1 MRLCQR
7 LALAV
12 LLLGHGVS
20 DVMTLAADHDVARS
34 LEETFQL
41 DEDSGLVPGRDAVR
55 SMVEGDVVTDEADEA
70 AMIEFLD
77 PATADEDYISLYARH
92 GEAGLPESH
101 WSQDIVLPEA
111 APVDDMLL
119 RVPLDPSI
127 PNSTHY
133 WNRSWWDVQ
142 KHYGPELGYADRRRL
157 VSERRRLEF
166 SRTSQ
171 SNCITVGGGM
181 VPKYEYCVGCDMLA
195 AQHCLWD
202 MRNNISGNVPHGCR
216 LDFNTLKPQT
226 ECCAQYT
233 LYNKKSTIHGR
244 TSAINDALLCL
255 RNIGCENTMYYMSL
269 EKECKFY
276 TCDTVYVN
284 KMVTH
289 RNRRDN
295 REVEAKYWRGSM
307 YSVDKS
313 GELSSAED
321 GLLNGCLDDGSLQGA
336 AKGKL
341 KKYWKKLSGLR
352 YDKKLWDEDVIAIAR
367 AGENKWENNDD
378 EISMPDSFDREGL
391 FIQKNVGKDP
401 TGRFKGKTIY
411 KGPTRGQYLFLNGR
425 EVTPWDMTDEDDSI
439 LDPEN
444 WDDDT
449 VDELILLKAR
459 AYYLWKKL
467 FLGLPTSV
475 SQHFRTD
482 NEDYSV
488 FENSQGRFAQIPM
501 MDSDSIVQRRPARC
515 SGCQPSYRGAGCRT
529 QGASLALII
538 ATITSLVF
546 GFRSLRRC

>member
-1 MRLCQR
+1 
-7 LALAV
+7 
-12 LLLGHGVS
+12 
-20 DVMTLAADHDVARS
+20 MTLAADHDAARS
-34 LEETFQL
+34 LKEAFQL
-41 DEDSGLVPGRDAVR
+41 GEDSGLVPGRDTVR

-92 GEAGLPESH
+92 GEEGLPESH

-111 APVDDMLL
+111 APVADTLL

-142 KHYGPELGYADRRRL
+142 KHYGPELGHADRTRL
-157 VSERRRLEF
+157 ISERRRLEF

-181 VPKYEYCVGCDMLA
+181 VPKYEYCLGCDMIA

-202 MRNNISGNVPHGCR
+202 MRNNISGNVPPRCR

-233 LYNKKSTIHGR
+233 MYNKKNTIHGR

-255 RNIGCENTMYYMSL
+255 RNIGCEKTMYYMTL
-269 EKECKFY
+269 EKECQFY

-284 KMVTH
+284 KMVPH

-295 REVEAKYWRGSM
+295 REVEAALWRGSM

-321 GLLNGCLDDGSLQGA
+321 GLLNGCLDDGSLRGA
-336 AKGKL
+336 KKGKL

-352 YDKKLWDEDVIAIAR
+352 YNQKWWDEDVIAIAR

-378 EISMPDSFDREGL
+378 AISMPDSFDREGL
-391 FIQKNVGKDP
+391 FVQKNVGKDP
-401 TGRFKGKTIY
+401 TGRFQGKTIY

-449 VDELILLKAR
+449 VDERTLLRAR
-459 AYYLWKKL
+459 EYYLWKKL
-467 FLGLPTSV
+467 FLGPPTSV
-475 SQHFRTD
+475 SQHYRTD
-482 NEDYSV
+482 NEDYNV
-488 FENSQGRFAQIPM
+488 YENSQGRFAQIPT

-515 SGCQPSYRGAGCRT
+515 SGCKPSYRGAGCRT
-529 QGASLALII
+529 QGAGLALII

-546 GFRSLRRC
+546 GFRSLRRR